1 MPPGNV
7 VASSGRNEDL
17 LGCSVEA
24 VIKPS
29 PGRAHEFLR
38 RRMIYGN
45 HFQWVYGD
53 YSRELKVLGEMLSLT
68 VEVFA

>member
-1 MPPGNV
+1 
-7 VASSGRNEDL
+7 
-17 LGCSVEA
+17 
-24 VIKPS
+24 
-29 PGRAHEFLR
+29 
-38 RRMIYGN
+38 MIYGN